1 MDDGM
6 IAMGR
11 VALVT
16 ALVTAAIV
24 GSPACS
30 RRPEA
35 KQYPLTGQ
43 VLAINRDKQEI
54 TIKHEDIPGFM
65 PGMTMSFPVANPA
78 LLSGREPGELV
89 TATLEVVD
97 ALGKLTSVTRTGMAP
112 LPAGNPMAAVIL
124 GKGDAV
130 PDAAFIDQ
138 DNKRRSIAEWSGRV
152 MAITFVYARCPL
164 PNYCP
169 LMNQNFAKIQK
180 AIAADAQLKD
190 RAALL
195 SISFDPE
202 HDTPEVLA
210 GEAKHYGAD
219 PLVWTFLTGDRPTV
233 DRFAA
238 ALGVGLTRTPGTN
251 EIVHNLRTIVVDS
264 RGKIAAIFSS
274 NDWTTAAV
282 IDAMRSAV
290 PSRQP

>member
-1 MDDGM
+1 MIGM
-6 IAMGR
+6 RR
-11 VALVT
+11 VAIVT
-16 ALVTAAIV
+16 ALVTAASV
-24 GSPACS
+24 SSPACS

-43 VLAINRDKQEI
+43 VLAVNRDKLEI
-54 TIKHEDIPGFM
+54 TIKHEDIPNFM

-97 ALGKLTSVTRTGMAP
+97 AVGKLTSVTRTGMAP

-124 GKGDAV
+124 GQGDSV
-130 PDAAFIDQ
+130 PDAAFIDEA
-138 DNKRRSIAEWSGRV
+138 NRRRSIAEWQGRV
-152 MAITFVYARCPL
+152 LAITFVYARCPL
-164 PNYCP
+164 PTYCP
-169 LMNQNFAKIQK
+169 LMNQNFAKMQK
-180 AIAADAQLKD
+180 AIATDAQLKD
-190 RAALL
+190 RAALI

-210 GEAKHYGAD
+210 AEAKRYGAD

-238 ALGVGLTRTPGTN
+238 AMGVGLTRTPGTA
-251 EIVHNLRTIVVDS
+251 EIVHNLRTIVVNP

-274 NDWTTAAV
+274 NDWTTTGV
-282 IDAMRSAV
+282 LDAMRSAA
-290 PSRQP
+290 PARRP

>member
-1 MDDGM
+1 MIGM
-6 IAMGR
+6 RR
-11 VALVT
+11 VAMVT
-16 ALVTAAIV
+16 ALVTAVIV
-24 GSPACS
+24 SSTACS
-30 RRPEA
+30 RRTEA

-43 VLAINRDKQEI
+43 VLAVNRDKQEI
-54 TIKHEDIPGFM
+54 TIKHEDIPNFM

-97 ALGKLTSVTRTGMAP
+97 AIGKLTSVTRTGMAP
-112 LPAGNPMAAVIL
+112 LPAGNPMAVAIL
-124 GKGDAV
+124 GKGDQV

-138 DNKRRSIAEWSGRV
+138 ANARRSVAEWRGKV

-164 PNYCP
+164 PTYCP
-169 LMNQNFAKIQK
+169 LMNQNFAKMQK
-180 AIAADAQLKD
+180 AIATDAQLKD
-190 RAALL
+190 RAALI

-210 GEAKHYGAD
+210 GEAKRYGAD

-238 ALGVGLTRTPGTN
+238 AMGVGLTRTPGTG
-251 EIVHNLRTIVVDS
+251 EIVHNLRTIVVDPH
-264 RGKIAAIFSS
+264 GKIAAIFSS
-274 NDWTTAAV
+274 NDWTTTGV
-282 IDAMRSAV
+282 LDAMRSAV
-290 PSRQP
+290 PARQP